1 MLKSA
6 MKASNKFSRNW
17 QKGAVAIIVA
27 LSLPVLIGMAGLALD
42 LGKLYV
48 TKTELQNA
56 ADACALAAAVELDGT
71 DSQFAKAE
79 SVGIAVGELNKSF
92 FQSGFVKFAAEDAVK
107 FATSL
112 NGSYLTKTA
121 ASGSGA
127 PADYKFVQCSANRAD
142 VPNYLIPVL
151 GVLGSTVASSSD
163 IAAAAIASNRP
174 GQTTCAL
181 PIGICSSA
189 VTNSTPIGTWLEG
202 TLSGGNGDGGSYKWV
217 DFSAPNGGAKELA
230 EILNGKSGQECNL
243 DPISEDVE
251 QMGAITS
258 LNDDYNT
265 RFGIEKGSAKGI
277 PDFSGYSY
285 YSTNWPSKFGAYSDF
300 AAKRVSNNPFQGE
313 ADSGIKLV
321 GNPTILT
328 EEDLKDRG
336 ADRRVAVAPII
347 DCGLFGPGNPT
358 VPVER
363 YVCVFLLHPVAGK
376 EPKPEES
383 EDPKGPKEPKP
394 EVPEEPEPTMYMEY
408 LGEAKN
414 AGPCNQSGLAGASN
428 GIGPRV
434 SALVQ

>member
-1 MLKSA
+1 MLKSRIST
-6 MKASNKFSRNW
+6 SNKFGHNW
-17 QKGAVAIIVA
+17 QKGTVAIIVA
-27 LSLPVLIGMAGLALD
+27 LSLPVMIGMAGLALD

-71 DSQFAKAE
+71 ASQFAIAE
-79 SVGIAVGELNKSF
+79 SRGIVVGQLNKSF
-92 FQSGFVKFAAEDAVK
+92 FQSTAVAFPVDDAVK
-107 FATSL
+107 FSTSL

-121 ASGSGA
+121 AAGSGA
-127 PADYKFVQCSANRAD
+127 PTDYKFVQCTANRED

-163 IAAAAIASNRP
+163 VAAAAVASNRP

-189 VTNSTPIGTWLEG
+189 VPNTTPAGTWLEG
-202 TLSGGNGDGGSYKWV
+202 ALSGGNGTSGSYKWV

-230 EILNGKSGQECNL
+230 DILNGSNAQECNL
-243 DPISEDVE
+243 NPISEDVE

-258 LNDDYNT
+258 LEAHYNT

-277 PDFSGYSY
+277 PDFSGFSY
-285 YSTNWPSKFGAYSDF
+285 YSTNWTSKFGAYGDF
-300 AAKRVSNNPFQGE
+300 ASKRLNNTPFQGDV
-313 ADSGIKLV
+313 ASGITLK
-321 GNPTILT
+321 GNYNTL
-328 EEDLKDRG
+328 DMNALASKGR
-336 ADRRVAVAPII
+336 DRRVAVAPVI
-347 DCGLFGPGNPT
+347 DCSLFGPGNPT

-363 YVCVFLLHPVAGK
+363 YVCVFLLHPVGDK
-376 EPKPEES
+376 NPK
-383 EDPKGPKEPKP
+383 D
-394 EVPEEPEPTMYMEY
+394 PEPTMYLEY

-414 AGPCNQSGLAGASN
+414 AGPCNQSGLAGSSN